1 MGAEGMTNK
10 ELMLKMF
17 ENSEKSAVEMAEL
30 KAEIKTITKTV
41 EEHDKILKEM
51 PEKITEK
58 LEIKIEQQIKKSND
72 SDLAIIKRIEALE
85 KKSGEAA
92 IAAWKKIGVIV
103 LTILLTSGVNFLLSC
118 IVGAGK

>member
-30 KAEIKTITKTV
+30 RAEIKTITKTV
-41 EEHDKILKEM
+41 EEHDKILKDM

-58 LEIKIEQQIKKSND
+58 LEIKIEQQIKKSD
-72 SDLAIIKRIEALE
+72 ASDLAIIHRIEALE

-92 IAAWKKIGVIV
+92 IAAWKKIGIIV
-103 LTILLTSGVNFLLSC
+103 LTILVTSGVNFLLSC
-118 IVGAGK
+118 IAGALK

>member
-30 KAEIKTITKTV
+30 RAEIKTITKTV

-58 LEIKIEQQIKKSND
+58 LEIKIEQQIKKSDD

-85 KKSGEAA
+85 KKKRRSSDCSLEKNRRHRTDHFSY
-92 IAAWKKIGVIV
+92 IRRKFF
-103 LTILLTSGVNFLLSC
+103 T
-118 IVGAGK
+118 